1 MLPSPTP
8 KIRSRQIIES
18 DIHAV
23 VTLLAKGFPVHS
35 HQFWLRVFES
45 LAKHSTPVGLPK
57 YGHLLECN
65 DVPVGVIL
73 QIFSTIPAAT
83 TSTTRCNIS
92 SWYVEPA
99 FRTYAAALVSQA
111 LKPKNVTYLNI
122 TAAPHTRATVQAQGF
137 SRYSS
142 GVFVAIPALSSRS
155 NATPATVVAGHIC
168 PEVHFESFERDLLL
182 DHGAYGCMT
191 LWCVTCDRAFPF
203 VFRPRVI
210 RGFMACT
217 HLIYC
222 RDIEDFIRFA
232 RPIGMFL
239 AMRGKPL
246 VIVDSNA
253 AVPGLVGKYLDGRMP
268 KYFMGPD
275 RPRLGD
281 LAYTE
286 AAMFGV

>member
-23 VTLLAKGFPVHS
+23 AMLLAKGFPVHS
-35 HQFWLRVFES
+35 RQFWLRVFER

-122 TAAPHTRATVQAQGF
+122 TAAPHTRATVEAQGF
-137 SRYSS
+137 SQYAS
-142 GVFVAIPALSSRS
+142 GVYVAAPALTSFPRAPHAKIVSGRTCP
-155 NATPATVVAGHIC
+155 NA
-168 PEVHFESFERDLLL
+168 HFDPFEQELVL
-182 DHGAYGCMT
+182 DHAAYGCTT
-191 LWCVTCDRAFPF
+191 LWCVTSERAFPF

-210 RGFMACT
+210 KGFIACT
-217 HLIYC
+217 QLVYC
-222 RDIEDFIRFA
+222 RDIDDFVRFA
-232 RPIGMFL
+232 HPIGMHL
-239 AMRGKPL
+239 AMRGEVL
-246 VIVDSNA
+246 VVIDSNGA
-253 AVPGLVGKYLDGRMP
+253 IPGLIGKYFDGRMP
-268 KYFMGPD
+268 KYFKGPD
-275 RPRLGD
+275 RPRVGD

-286 AAMFGV
+286 AALFGV